1 MAIRRPGFYGG
12 LPSVPQFEQQQTVN
26 PRMVSI
32 SASQEDGPTYR
43 YGGMVTYEK
52 PIREFPADIVIPV
65 NAAGSLTNLRSGAE
79 LPNNC
84 VGVRFVGLVPGVT
97 VSINGGGSRTVL
109 NGDTLTGCEIDSIL
123 IATDATGTVTVQA
136 VGTGD

>member
-1 MAIRRPGFYGG
+1 MRRNQAFYGG
-12 LPSVPQFEQQQTVN
+12 IPSVPQFPQADTFS
-26 PRMVSI
+26 PRLVSV
-32 SASQEDGPTYR
+32 SNTEEEGPIFR
-43 YGGMVTYEK
+43 YQGLVTYEK
-52 PIREFPADIVIPV
+52 PIKEFPADIVIPV
-65 NAAGSLTNLRSGAE
+65 NPAGSTTNLRANSE

-84 VGVRFVGLVPGVT
+84 VGVRFINLVPGVT

-123 IATDATGTVTVQA
+123 IITDATGTVTVQA

>member
-1 MAIRRPGFYGG
+1 MRRPGFYGG
-12 LPSVPQFEQQQTVN
+12 IPSVPQFEQPGAVN

-32 SASQEDGPTYR
+32 SVTEEDGPSYR

-52 PIREFPADIVIPV
+52 PIKEFPADIVIPV
-65 NAAGSLTNLRSGAE
+65 NAAGSVTNLRAGSE

-84 VGVRFVGLVPGVT
+84 VGVRFIGLVAGVQA
-97 VSINGGGSRTVL
+97 SINGGGTRTIL
-109 NGDTLTGCEIDSIL
+109 NGDTLTGCEIESIL
-123 IATDATGTVTVQA
+123 IITDATGTVTVQA